1 MLGASMLLD
10 GREDADQDN
19 PFVSPDA
26 FADKGSQPPE
36 GLNSL
41 GPKNDA
47 AFSSARDTPKRP
59 LWLRDL
65 LWRTLPRAARVV
77 PMGLIGF
84 GLAGLTAK
92 GLELDL
98 WPWTFVGALLV
109 GASLIGLGYR
119 LSRPRM
125 A

>member
-10 GREDADQDN
+10 GRDDADQDN
-19 PFVSPDA
+19 PFLSPDA
-26 FADKGSQPPE
+26 FAEKGPQP
-36 GLNSL
+36 S
-41 GPKNDA
+41 DA
-47 AFSSARDTPKRP
+47 ANPLAAKSDAFSTASSASKRP

-65 LWRTLPRAARVV
+65 LPRATRVL

-84 GLAGLTAK
+84 GLSGLTAK

-98 WPWTFVGALLV
+98 WPWSFVCALLV
-109 GASLIGLGYR
+109 GASVIGLGYR